1 MSEFER
7 AVRRY
12 KKNQERKARIGIS
25 YGPQEESVPKKVEVP
40 KIEAPIPEKKV
51 SPHGHIT
58 IHVRVQDLDEVLTF
72 TVQSMAGNWPG
83 RLTKETLDGRLR
95 TMFSSF
101 GRLL

>member
-1 MSEFER
+1 MSEFDR

-12 KKNQERKARIGIS
+12 RKNQERKARIGIF
-25 YGPQEESVPKKVEVP
+25 YGPQEEPVPKKEPP
-40 KIEAPIPEKKV
+40 KIETPIPEKKL

-58 IHVRVQDLDEVLTF
+58 IHVRVQDVDEVFTF

-95 TMFSSF
+95 TMFSTF